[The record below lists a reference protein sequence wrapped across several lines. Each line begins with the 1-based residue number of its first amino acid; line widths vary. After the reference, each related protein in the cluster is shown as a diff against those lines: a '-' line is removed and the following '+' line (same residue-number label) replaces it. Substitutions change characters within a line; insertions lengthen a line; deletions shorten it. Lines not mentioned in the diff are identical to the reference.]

1 MDAEAEL
8 QRCIA
13 ECTTPSPLAD
23 ALRNSKLPFYVRN
36 GSHRRAME
44 VLDAALH
51 GHEDPESDPNYVP
64 FMEMLSLILYNG
76 DSLVQADAIL
86 DKVKLHARAH
96 GQALSPF
103 AVTLDQALRQ
113 SALYR
118 LQHTM
123 EHSGVDF
130 DV

>member
-1 MDAEAEL
+1 MDTENEL
-8 QRCIA
+8 KRYIS

-23 ALRNSKLPFYVRN
+23 ALKEKKLPFYVRN
-36 GSHRRAME
+36 GSYFHAVDALDRRMYAHPD
-44 VLDAALH
+44 VDN
-51 GHEDPESDPNYVP
+51 DPNYVP
-64 FMEMLSLILYNG
+64 FMEKLTLLLYKGEN
-76 DSLVQADAIL
+76 LVQADVIL
-86 DKVKLHARAH
+86 DRLKAH
-96 GQALSPF
+96 LQEREIPLSP
-103 AVTLDQALRQ
+103 AAASLEQNLRQ